1 MRICSFYWRRS
12 QKARRVFKL
21 AKRPSGRGLHYS
33 SNYIWSH
40 ADSREV
46 LASYL
51 RLETFANKA
60 SPFPKE
66 LYGRINFNL
75 GASDFDFL
83 EVL

>member
-1 MRICSFYWRRS
+1 M
-12 QKARRVFKL
+12 
-21 AKRPSGRGLHYS
+21 HYS